1 MKFKKGD
8 KVVVMRPVNEAMAAI
23 LGERF
28 IVTAARMKYMGH
40 IQEIEEVVFL
50 EGKNGP
56 FSSSQFDLYE
66 PITTLENV

>member
-28 IVTAARMKYMGH
+28 IVTAAGMEYTGH

>member
-8 KVVVMRPVNEAMAAI
+8 EVVVVRPVNEAMACF
-23 LGERF
+23 LGVRF
-28 IVTAARMKYMGH
+28 TVTSARMEYMGH

>member
-1 MKFKKGD
+1 MKFKRND
-8 KVVVMRPVNEAMAAI
+8 EVVVVRPVNESMASI

-28 IVTAARMKYMGH
+28 IVTAARMEYMAR